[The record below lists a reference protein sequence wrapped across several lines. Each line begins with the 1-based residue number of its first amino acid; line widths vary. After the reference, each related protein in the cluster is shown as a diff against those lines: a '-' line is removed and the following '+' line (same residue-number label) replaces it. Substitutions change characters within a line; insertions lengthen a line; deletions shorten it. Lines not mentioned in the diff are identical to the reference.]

1 MKKILIVDD
10 SPSVRQQVGMA
21 LTQAGYAIVEAV
33 DGIDGLSKVATPGVS
48 MVLSDVNMPRMDG
61 LEMIEKIRADSKFS
75 GLPILMLTSE
85 GQPAIMDR
93 ARKAGAKGWIIKPFK
108 ADLLVAAVKKLVPA

>member
-1 MKKILIVDD
+1 M
-10 SPSVRQQVGMA
+10 
-21 LTQAGYAIVEAV
+21 
-33 DGIDGLSKVATPGVS
+33 DGLSKVATPGVS